1 MYSERRTHAH
11 ETGFIQ
17 YSTNSK
23 NVTKT
28 RQGKLSIVRVS
39 IAEAARST
47 RKLSYHSQI
56 NKTSPPLSRLRRHGP
71 GLGNVAMPRD
81 RGDSLMP
88 MRAFRSEIL
97 DDTIITK
104 ILTK

>member
-39 IAEAARST
+39 IAEAARSRIRCT
-47 RKLSYHSQI
+47 CRPIGTHMKARAGHQLQFINSKLAYRPRPGKCI
-56 NKTSPPLSRLRRHGP
+56 GGCFVWGFNCFLRL
-71 GLGNVAMPRD
+71 
-81 RGDSLMP
+81 LMN
-88 MRAFRSEIL
+88 
-97 DDTIITK
+97 
-104 ILTK
+104 

>member
-56 NKTSPPLSRLRRHGP
+56 NKTSPPLSRLRRHG
-71 GLGNVAMPRD
+71 LGNVAMPRD